1 MQGSRRKRRLMP
13 GTRIADSAR
22 RLLPLAWPVFLGQ
35 VAVLAFSTVDTMV
48 VARHSAADLAALA
61 VGGAAYVTIFIGLM
75 GVVLAVGPITGQL
88 YGAQRL
94 HEAGQ
99 ELHQAIW
106 LALMLAVPGS
116 LLLFF
121 PQPFLA
127 LANASPELADKV
139 RGYLAGLAFAL
150 PASLVFAAFRG
161 FNTAVSRPKIVMLLQ
176 VGALV
181 PKVPLTILLVGGAP
195 SIGLPALGVAGCG
208 IATATVMLV
217 QLAAAWLLLQR
228 DPFYDRFAL
237 RGTLTPPSRK
247 ALAALLKL
255 GIPMGGSVW
264 IEVTGFTFMAF
275 FIARLGATPVAGH
288 QIAVN
293 LVSLMF
299 MVALAIGNATSTLV
313 AQRVGAQDFRDAR
326 RLGWHGVLIGVGV
339 AAVLGAAVYA
349 LRVPVLRLYTADP
362 VVLGAALPLLAW
374 LVLFHIADA
383 AQIVAAFVL
392 RAWRIATVPLV
403 IYVLALWGVGIG
415 GGYLIAFDVLGLT
428 PPPLRGAVGFW
439 TASTSGLTLAALALV
454 GFLAWMTKHR
464 FRE

>member
-1 MQGSRRKRRLMP
+1 MQATL
-13 GTRIADSAR
+13 ADTAR

-35 VAVLAFSTVDTMV
+35 LAVLAFATVDTMV

-75 GVVLAVGPITGQL
+75 GVVLAVGPIAGQL
-88 YGAQRL
+88 FGAQKL
-94 HEAGQ
+94 HEAGR

-121 PQPFLA
+121 PQPFLW
-127 LANASPELADKV
+127 LAKATPEVADKV
-139 RGYLAGLAFAL
+139 RGYLAALAFAL

-176 VGALV
+176 LGALL
-181 PKVPLTILLVGGAP
+181 PKIPLTILLVGGAP
-195 SIGLPALGVAGCG
+195 AVGLPALGVAGCG
-208 IATATVMLV
+208 IATAVVMLTQV
-217 QLAAAWLLLQR
+217 AVAWQLLQR
-228 DPFYDRFAL
+228 DPFYDRFGV
-237 RGTLTPPSRK
+237 RGRLTPPSRP
-247 ALAALLKL
+247 AIAALLKL

-264 IEVTGFTFMAF
+264 IEVTGFTSMAF

-299 MVALAIGNATSTLV
+299 MVCLAIANASSTLV
-313 AQRVGAQDFRDAR
+313 AQRVGAQDLRDAR
-326 RLGWHGVLIGVGV
+326 RLGWHAVLIGCGV
-339 AAVLGAAVYA
+339 AVVLGAAVFV
-349 LRVPVLRLYTADP
+349 LREPVLRLYSDDP
-362 VVLGAALPLLAW
+362 VVVGAALPLLAW
-374 LVLFHIADA
+374 LVLFHVADA
-383 AQIVAAFVL
+383 AQTVAAFVL
-392 RAWRIATVPLV
+392 RAWRVATVPLV

-415 GGYLIAFDVLGLT
+415 GGYLVAFDVFGLT
-428 PPPLRGAVGFW
+428 PPALRGAVGFW
-439 TASTSGLTLAALALV
+439 TASTSGLTLAALLLV

-464 FRE
+464 FRDA